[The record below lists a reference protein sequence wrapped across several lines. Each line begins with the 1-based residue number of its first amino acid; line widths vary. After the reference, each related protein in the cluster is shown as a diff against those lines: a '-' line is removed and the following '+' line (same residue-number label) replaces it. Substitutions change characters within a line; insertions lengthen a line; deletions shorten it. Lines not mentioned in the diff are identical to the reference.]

1 MTRRMDGF
9 LGWKFKA
16 TTCACMLLFGC
27 AQQPAATSAPAS
39 PAPVASTAT
48 SVSEAAGTAA
58 RADSTRASIDP
69 GVLQALDR
77 MGDAL
82 RELKT
87 FELQV
92 STTTDEL
99 LDNDQMAQVSRSATL
114 KVRRPDALR
123 ADMRN
128 DRGDR
133 KVLYY
138 NGQKASLWDP
148 ASRYYTIVDA
158 PPTLAELV
166 RVLADRYG
174 IELPAADLFYW
185 DSNKLDERGVRSA
198 DFLGYAE
205 VDSSQTEHYAIRQDG
220 MDWQIWVE
228 RSAIPLPRKLVI
240 RTTDVAARP
249 QHTVLMRWKLAPKVA
264 SADFEFRPPSGARE
278 IAIQTLDGGVAS
290 PRTGT
295 P

>member
-1 MTRRMDGF
+1 MTRRMNGF
-9 LGWKFKA
+9 LGWQLKA

-27 AQQPAATSAPAS
+27 AQQPAATSA
-39 PAPVASTAT
+39 APVASTAT
-48 SVSEAAGTAA
+48 SPQQPASEAPGAAA
-58 RADSTRASIDP
+58 RADSPRAPIDP

-82 RELKT
+82 RHLKS

-92 STTTDEL
+92 STTTDEPL
-99 LDNDQMAQVSRSATL
+99 ANDQMAQMGRSAIL

-133 KVLYY
+133 KVLFY

-148 ASRYYTIVDA
+148 ATQFFTTVDA

-185 DSNKLDERGVRSA
+185 DSNKLDERGVHSA
-198 DFLGYAE
+198 DFLGHAE
-205 VDSSQTEHYAIRQDG
+205 VDGSLTEHYAIRQDG

-240 RTTDVAARP
+240 RTTDVAAHP
-249 QHTVLMRWKLAPKVA
+249 QHTVLMRWKLSPKVT
-264 SADFEFRPPSGARE
+264 SADFEFRPPAGARQ
-278 IAIQTLDGGVAS
+278 IVIQTLDSGATS
-290 PRTGT
+290 PRIGT
-295 P
+295 R